1 MKGSGSMEDKSI
13 VELFRA
19 RSEEAISEASSKY
32 SSYCRTVAYNILR
45 NSSDTEECL
54 NDTMQKAWSSIPPE
68 NPRSLKAYLGKITRN
83 LALNRVEQSN
93 AAKRGSGQY
102 PLVLAE
108 LEECIASDSDT
119 EKSLDNSI
127 LSESINTFLASLP
140 KQKRII
146 FVRRYWHMES
156 VKDIAKRLKISES
169 KVKTELCRTRQ
180 KLKDYLE
187 KEDIYI

>member
-1 MKGSGSMEDKSI
+1 MEDKSI

-108 LEECIASDSDT
+108 LEE
-119 EKSLDNSI
+119 
-127 LSESINTFLASLP
+127 
-140 KQKRII
+140 
-146 FVRRYWHMES
+146 
-156 VKDIAKRLKISES
+156 
-169 KVKTELCRTRQ
+169 
-180 KLKDYLE
+180 
-187 KEDIYI
+187 

>member
-1 MKGSGSMEDKSI
+1 MEDKSI

-93 AAKRGSGQY
+93 AAKRGSRQY

-108 LEECIASDSDT
+108 LEECIA
-119 EKSLDNSI
+119 NSI